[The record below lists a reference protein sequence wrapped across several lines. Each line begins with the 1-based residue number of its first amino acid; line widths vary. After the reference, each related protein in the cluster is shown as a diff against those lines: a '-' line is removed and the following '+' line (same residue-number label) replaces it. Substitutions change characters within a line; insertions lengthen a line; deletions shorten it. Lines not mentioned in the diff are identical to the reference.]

1 MIDKDKL
8 RRIWGITK
16 KVVTI
21 AAIAALVTATGFAAK
36 FTYDFFAQGIFGGG
50 KSSGLMEEFFPGA
63 EPEATTVPT
72 PTETQPI
79 TETARAII
87 TVGGDVMM
95 HIPVINSG
103 AQSDGTYNY
112 DEIFSKI
119 GGYVSKA
126 DLAVANLE
134 TTLGGT
140 ENGNEYSGYPK
151 FNCPDAIADA
161 VKNAGFDLF
170 LTANN
175 HSNDTGAAGLKRT
188 YDTVKAAGLDILGTM
203 ESSEEA
209 KYTVLDV
216 GGIKVGMVCYTYGEI
231 DANTGRPSVNGLPLD
246 DSVSGRINVF
256 DYYKLDVFYGQM
268 QNHIEAM
275 KEEGAEAIVLFI
287 HWGEEY
293 QLKPND
299 YQKKIAQKMCELG
312 VDVIVGGHPHVVQP
326 ITMLTS
332 TEDADHRTL
341 CMYSVGNLVSN
352 QRSDNVGVSSGHTE
366 DGVLFSFTFVK
377 YSNGEVHLDA
387 AELLPTW
394 VQMWKEDGHK
404 EYRILPLDDEVED
417 WQTALDISDSDY
429 SSAKKSYERTM
440 AIVGEGL
447 DTVQTYLEQT
457 GEEREAAFS
466 GEPVAVG

>member
-1 MIDKDKL
+1 
-8 RRIWGITK
+8 
-16 KVVTI
+16 
-21 AAIAALVTATGFAAK
+21 
-36 FTYDFFAQGIFGGG
+36 
-50 KSSGLMEEFFPGA
+50 
-63 EPEATTVPT
+63 
-72 PTETQPI
+72 
-79 TETARAII
+79 
-87 TVGGDVMM
+87 
-95 HIPVINSG
+95 
-103 AQSDGTYNY
+103 
-112 DEIFSKI
+112 
-119 GGYVSKA
+119 
-126 DLAVANLE
+126 
-134 TTLGGT
+134 
-140 ENGNEYSGYPK
+140 
-151 FNCPDAIADA
+151 
-161 VKNAGFDLF
+161 
-170 LTANN
+170 
-175 HSNDTGAAGLKRT
+175 
-188 YDTVKAAGLDILGTM
+188 
-203 ESSEEA
+203 
-209 KYTVLDV
+209 
-216 GGIKVGMVCYTYGEI
+216 
-231 DANTGRPSVNGLPLD
+231 
-246 DSVSGRINVF
+246 
-256 DYYKLDVFYGQM
+256 
-268 QNHIEAM
+268 
-275 KEEGAEAIVLFI
+275 
-287 HWGEEY
+287 
-293 QLKPND
+293 
-299 YQKKIAQKMCELG
+299 MCELG